1 MIHRY
6 DGYFVDLFV
15 RASNDV
21 AINMYKKF
29 GYVTYRRVI
38 GYYSGTEEE
47 DALGVACAGL
57 ESVNCPPCSG
67 CLGDLC
73 RAVSVSVGT
82 VLFRSVTRSIVLFPL
97 QT

>member
-1 MIHRY
+1 MQAEQLNRRVTVLIHRY

-47 DALGVACAGL
+47 DALGMALVALA
-57 ESVNCPPCSG
+57 CSG
-67 CLGDLC
+67 ATLVC
-73 RAVSVSVGT
+73 V
-82 VLFRSVTRSIVLFPL
+82 VLL
-97 QT
+97 